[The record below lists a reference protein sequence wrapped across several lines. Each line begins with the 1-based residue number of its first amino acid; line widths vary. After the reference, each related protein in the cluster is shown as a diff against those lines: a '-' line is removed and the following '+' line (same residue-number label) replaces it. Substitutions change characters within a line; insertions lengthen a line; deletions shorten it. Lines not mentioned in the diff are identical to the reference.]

1 MLLRLFPQMLN
12 AANLLQAPHCTPPPP
27 MLKPA
32 CKSPPHTCAR
42 ARKCPHT
49 SIPHSSP
56 TQLDILVANAGV
68 MGKLE
73 RPEDMADANWEN
85 VLK

>member
-12 AANLLQAPHCTPPPP
+12 APNCCKLHTARPP

-32 CKSPPHTCAR
+32 RKSPPHTCAR
-42 ARKCPHT
+42 ACKCPHT